1 MQATA
6 EQALRLAKDAEGKAE
21 ASGEKLV
28 TVSNLATAAASQSEL
43 LELAQKVSKLQ
54 AEVPSSFEIGSVKSE
69 LDSLK
74 GGMGALEGLS
84 ELEKGILNI
93 GRRMDTL
100 CDSVELSK
108 GDILRAQTNIV
119 HAQEQLSK
127 NLEAVSSMGTQVDGL
142 DRMRPLFEA
151 VRGQVST
158 PPLSYMSC
166 SRVLVLRISDA
177 TGMHTRCIHFTFLSY
192 LHHVPLGVHQLHCTD
207 SQTGKVLI
215 THVVVLCE

>member
-54 AEVPSSFEIGSVKSE
+54 AEVPSSSEIGSVKSQ

-119 HAQEQLSK
+119 HAQDQLSK

-151 VRGQVST
+151 VRGQVSI
-158 PPLSYMSC
+158 PPLSCMSC
-166 SRVLVLRISDA
+166 SGCWCLESVKLRECTPGAYTLPSFHILIMCHWAS
-177 TGMHTRCIHFTFLSY
+177 TSCIVQIPRQAECS
-192 LHHVPLGVHQLHCTD
+192 
-207 SQTGKVLI
+207 
-215 THVVVLCE
+215 